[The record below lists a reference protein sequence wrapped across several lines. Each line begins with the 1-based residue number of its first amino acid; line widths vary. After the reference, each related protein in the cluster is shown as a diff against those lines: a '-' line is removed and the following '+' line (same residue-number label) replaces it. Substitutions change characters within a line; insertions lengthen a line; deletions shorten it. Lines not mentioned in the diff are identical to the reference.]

1 MTGQQ
6 PDKRKQG
13 VIELIGAG
21 VLALVLIIA
30 VGILYDWR
38 LSLILLLVMVPA
50 AIAALI
56 IYKHPEKT
64 GGRSFIGISNPNTL
78 LDPFTGRRNSEESGE
93 RQQP

>member
-1 MTGQQ
+1 MNGQQ
-6 PDKRKQG
+6 PDERKQG
-13 VIELIGAG
+13 IIELIGAG
-21 VLALVLIIA
+21 VLAFALVIA

-38 LSLILLLVMVPA
+38 LSLILLLMMVPA

-78 LDPFTGRRNSEESGE
+78 LEPFTGKRNSSAGE
-93 RQQP
+93 DRQ